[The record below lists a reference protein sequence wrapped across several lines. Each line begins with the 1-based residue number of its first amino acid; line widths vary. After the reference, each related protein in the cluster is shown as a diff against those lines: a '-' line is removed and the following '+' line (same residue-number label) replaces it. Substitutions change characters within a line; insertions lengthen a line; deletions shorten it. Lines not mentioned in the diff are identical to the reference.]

1 MCNPPT
7 LTLTKESGES
17 LTLMKGD
24 EGVELLEEGADP
36 NLFILGGKSKLT
48 HSKPFARNFEKR
60 RTRSLLLSELFYFI
74 SHRIYEIDIRIIVNY
89 KRLKTLICTC

>member
-1 MCNPPT
+1 M
-7 LTLTKESGES
+7 

-24 EGVELLEEGADP
+24 ELIELLEEDADP

-60 RTRSLLLSELFYFI
+60 
-74 SHRIYEIDIRIIVNY
+74 
-89 KRLKTLICTC
+89 

>member
-1 MCNPPT
+1 M
-7 LTLTKESGES
+7 

-24 EGVELLEEGADP
+24 EGVELLEEDADP

-60 RTRSLLLSELFYFI
+60 
-74 SHRIYEIDIRIIVNY
+74 
-89 KRLKTLICTC
+89 